1 MPGHREVP
9 APRNRKVE
17 GMTPIQRS
25 KKKWEDLGFLV
36 AIVERWNP
44 WSKTRQDLFGWM
56 DLLVIKGDMTVGI
69 QTTTAA
75 HINERIIKIKSLQ
88 SSDLWLNA
96 ATRRIVVEGWSKKG
110 PRRKRKTW
118 CCTEHW
124 L

>member
-1 MPGHREVP
+1 
-9 APRNRKVE
+9 
-17 GMTPIQRS
+17 MTPTQRS
-25 KKKWEDLGFLV
+25 KKKWEDAGFLV

-56 DLLVIKGDMTVGI
+56 DLLALKDDMTVGI

-75 HINERIIKIKSLQ
+75 HINERISKIQSLQ

-96 ATRRIVVEGWSKKG
+96 ATRRIVVEGWSKQG
-110 PRRKRKTW
+110 PRGKRKLW
-118 CCTEHW
+118 QCREVW